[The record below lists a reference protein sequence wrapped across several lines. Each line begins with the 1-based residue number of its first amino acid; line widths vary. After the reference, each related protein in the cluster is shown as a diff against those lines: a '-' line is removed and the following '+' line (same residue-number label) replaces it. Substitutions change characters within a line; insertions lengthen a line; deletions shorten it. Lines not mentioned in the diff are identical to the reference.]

1 MNTFDEIIQ
10 TKAYSDLNSNEL
22 EIIRELVSSEEE
34 YNEMKSFYAEIDQ
47 LAISGR
53 EEVSASVKSSL
64 NSVFQAKHPGIS
76 QNWSAPAAVEE
87 KKIIPLYN
95 RIIFRAA
102 ALLVLSAGVIT
113 VWVSMSDNSMEK
125 GIHAELTAKTDTIL
139 SEEQKVEPKKEFPLN
154 DAEKQKD
161 FTAASEVPK
170 DENADQ
176 SVTFYS
182 NATTASGNSYN
193 ISSGSSSSI
202 SSGNSGWSLPGKT
215 QNGSVSTFSSASPV
229 LTPSKASGAQ
239 TFSLSSSSQTAT
251 YYFSSPKPSKK
262 ISSDR
267 AKNSGFVASDADD
280 KDSFTKAGLNADL
293 NPGGYVSDASAS
305 ARDYKPSIQ
314 TTDLLTLIEPSF

>member
-53 EEVSASVKSSL
+53 EEVSVSVKSSL

-76 QNWSAPAAVEE
+76 QNWSAPAEVEE

-95 RIIFRAA
+95 RTIFRAA

-113 VWVSMSDNSMEK
+113 IWVSMSDNSMEK

-182 NATTASGNSYN
+182 NATTASGNSYT
-193 ISSGSSSSI
+193 ISSG
-202 SSGNSGWSLPGKT
+202 SGNSGWSLPGKT
-215 QNGSVSTFSSASPV
+215 QNGSVSTFKSTNPA
-229 LTPSKASGAQ
+229 LTPSIASGAQ
-239 TFSLSSSSQTAT
+239 TFSLSSSSETPT

-262 ISSDR
+262 VSSDK
-267 AKNSGFVASDADD
+267 AKNSGFVASDTDD

-305 ARDYKPSIQ
+305 TRDYKPSIQ